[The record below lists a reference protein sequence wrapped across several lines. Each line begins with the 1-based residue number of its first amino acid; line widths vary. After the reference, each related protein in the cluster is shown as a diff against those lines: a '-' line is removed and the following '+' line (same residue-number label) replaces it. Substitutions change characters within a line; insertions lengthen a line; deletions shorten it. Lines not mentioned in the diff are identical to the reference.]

1 MYLNQVYYGN
11 NAYGIWAAANAYY
24 GKDLTSDAPDQQLT
38 ISEAAMLAGLVRAP
52 SRLDPSPEAVE
63 QQVGEGTR
71 WVVPQ
76 TSQAIT
82 VRDFVLDQ
90 MLESDFITRDEYDQ
104 ALVEEVVLAAPR
116 DNTYLAPHFVFA
128 VRREAGQLLDGEE
141 LLDTGGLRVVTTLD
155 YEGYQA
161 SAEKWAAGRLRHGSH
176 DGRRAPGEVR
186 RGRHWPGS
194 ASSRVETSTTTR
206 S

>member
-1 MYLNQVYYGN
+1 
-11 NAYGIWAAANAYY
+11 
-24 GKDLTSDAPDQQLT
+24 
-38 ISEAAMLAGLVRAP
+38 
-52 SRLDPSPEAVE
+52 
-63 QQVGEGTR
+63 
-71 WVVPQ
+71 VPQ
-76 TSQAIT
+76 TAQAIT

-90 MLESDFITRDEYDQ
+90 MLESDFITREEYDQ

-161 SAEKWAAGRLRHGSH
+161 SAEKWAQVAYDMDRMTDDELRAKYGEAAQAQREQAHVVVRGHAEPGGRPSLLDLRLDHGAQRLLLQVLPLRHDVGL
-176 DGRRAPGEVR
+176 RLAVPL
-186 RGRHWPGS
+186 P
-194 ASSRVETSTTTR
+194 
-206 S
+206 